1 MIRHH
6 RFSSREQEVVR
17 SCHLRS
23 DTCVDCVS
31 DPDVTFDT
39 DIFIYR
45 TKKDRSKKKGIAV
58 LRIKRDQIVKDQKNV
73 VI

>member
-1 MIRHH
+1 MSTRISMIRHH

-45 TKKDRSKKKGIAV
+45 TKKDRS
-58 LRIKRDQIVKDQKNV
+58 
-73 VI
+73 